1 MFSSLHRTL
10 ARIRAVFQSNDL
22 DRDLVLELESHIQML
37 AEQHIRKGV
46 SQEEA
51 QRLARIELGGIAQL
65 REAHREVRGLPLLDT
80 VLQDIRFAFRMFR
93 KSPGFTA
100 TAIITL
106 ALGIGANTAMFSV
119 INAVLL
125 RAAPYRHPAQ
135 LVKIGARNAEGDEE
149 LVTAG
154 DFRDWK

>member
-22 DRDLVLELESHIQML
+22 DRDLVLELESHIQIL
-37 AEQHIRKGV
+37 AEQHTHKGA

-51 QRLARIELGGIAQL
+51 QRLARIELGGIEQL

-93 KSPGFTA
+93 RSPGFTVVA
-100 TAIITL
+100 VLTL
-106 ALGIGANTAMFSV
+106 AIGIGATTSIFSV
-119 INAVLL
+119 IKAVIL
-125 RAAPYRHPAQ
+125 
-135 LVKIGARNAEGDEE
+135 N
-149 LVTAG
+149 
-154 DFRDWK
+154 